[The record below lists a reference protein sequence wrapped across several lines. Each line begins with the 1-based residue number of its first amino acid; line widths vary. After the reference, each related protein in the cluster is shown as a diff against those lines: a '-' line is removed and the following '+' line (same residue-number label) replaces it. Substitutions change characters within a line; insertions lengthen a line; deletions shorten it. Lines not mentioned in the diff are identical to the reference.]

1 VSTTDTHGPD
11 AAATA
16 TETHDEPHGS
26 AGHGGGHGASGG
38 DGDHHAGEEPL
49 GPIDVTMWGLGVL
62 GVILGGV
69 VAVLMAMSVGAL

>member
-1 VSTTDTHGPD
+1 VSTTDAHGAD

-16 TETHDEPHGS
+16 TETHDEPHGG
-26 AGHGGGHGASGG
+26 AGHGATGGH
-38 DGDHHAGEEPL
+38 DDHHAGEEPL

-69 VAVLMAMSVGAL
+69 VAVLMAMSVGVL